1 MGYDNWKKDIDILD
15 NHLKDKSEYKDKSN
29 QEKAKLILDKTLSV
43 YLGEDKA
50 DIQIP
55 KILNDKFNIKLSQE
69 QIDSSIKKSQENSN
83 EKLWDNFREKG
94 ILSTLETNQDK
105 STIKNIVEMLIEIST
120 KKVEIDYI
128 ETENRGVDFEFDTS
142 KMNRLLGFE
151 KINIKDGLA
160 DEYFE

>member
-55 KILNDKFNIKLSQE
+55 KILNDKFNIKLSKE
-69 QIDSSIKKSQENSN
+69 QIDSSIKKSKENSN
-83 EKLWDNFREKG
+83 EKLWDDFREKG
-94 ILSTLETNQDK
+94 ILSTVDITQNK
-105 STIKNIVEMLIEIST
+105 STIKNIVEKI
-120 KKVEIDYI
+120 KAPFKPKVKQQ
-128 ETENRGVDFEFDTS
+128 S
-142 KMNRLLGFE
+142 KNQDMER
-151 KINIKDGLA
+151 
-160 DEYFE
+160 

>member
-1 MGYDNWKKDIDILD
+1 MKNEHWKKDIDILD
-15 NHLKDKSEYKDKSN
+15 NHLKYTNEYKDKSN
-29 QEKAKLILDKTLSV
+29 EEKAKFILDKVLSV

-94 ILSTLETNQDK
+94 IISTLETNQDK
-105 STIKNIVEMLIEIST
+105 STIKNIVEKIKAPFKPKI
-120 KKVEIDYI
+120 KQQ
-128 ETENRGVDFEFDTS
+128 S
-142 KMNRLLGFE
+142 KNQDMER
-151 KINIKDGLA
+151 
-160 DEYFE
+160 

>member
-94 ILSTLETNQDK
+94 ILSTVDITQNK
-105 STIKNIVEMLIEIST
+105 STIKNIVEKI
-120 KKVEIDYI
+120 KAPFKPKVKQQ
-128 ETENRGVDFEFDTS
+128 S
-142 KMNRLLGFE
+142 KNQDMER
-151 KINIKDGLA
+151 
-160 DEYFE
+160 

>member
-1 MGYDNWKKDIDILD
+1 MRYDNWKKDIDILD

-69 QIDSSIKKSQENSN
+69 QIDSSIKKSKENSN
-83 EKLWDNFREKG
+83 EKLWDDFREKG
-94 ILSTLETNQDK
+94 ILSTVDITQNK
-105 STIKNIVEMLIEIST
+105 STIKNIVEKI
-120 KKVEIDYI
+120 KAPFKPKVKQQ
-128 ETENRGVDFEFDTS
+128 S
-142 KMNRLLGFE
+142 KNQDMER
-151 KINIKDGLA
+151 
-160 DEYFE
+160 

>member
-105 STIKNIVEMLIEIST
+105 STIKNIVEKI
-120 KKVEIDYI
+120 KAPFKPKVKQQ
-128 ETENRGVDFEFDTS
+128 S
-142 KMNRLLGFE
+142 KNQDMER
-151 KINIKDGLA
+151 
-160 DEYFE
+160 

>member
-1 MGYDNWKKDIDILD
+1 MGYDNWKKDINILD
-15 NHLKDKSEYKDKSN
+15 NHLKDKNDYKDKSN
-29 QEKAKLILDKTLSV
+29 EEKAKLILDKTLSV

-94 ILSTLETNQDK
+94 ILSTVDITQNK
-105 STIKNIVEMLIEIST
+105 STIKNIVEKI
-120 KKVEIDYI
+120 KAPFKPKVKQQ
-128 ETENRGVDFEFDTS
+128 S
-142 KMNRLLGFE
+142 KNQDMER
-151 KINIKDGLA
+151 
-160 DEYFE
+160 

>member
-69 QIDSSIKKSQENSN
+69 QIDSSIKKSKENSN
-83 EKLWDNFREKG
+83 EKLWDDFREKG
-94 ILSTLETNQDK
+94 ILSTVDITQNK
-105 STIKNIVEMLIEIST
+105 STIKNIVEKI
-120 KKVEIDYI
+120 KAPFKPKVKQQ
-128 ETENRGVDFEFDTS
+128 S
-142 KMNRLLGFE
+142 KNQDMER
-151 KINIKDGLA
+151 
-160 DEYFE
+160 

>member
-55 KILNDKFNIKLSQE
+55 KILNDKFNIKLSKE
-69 QIDSSIKKSQENSN
+69 QIDSSIKKSKENSN
-83 EKLWDNFREKG
+83 G
-94 ILSTLETNQDK
+94 QI
-105 STIKNIVEMLIEIST
+105 
-120 KKVEIDYI
+120 
-128 ETENRGVDFEFDTS
+128 
-142 KMNRLLGFE
+142 
-151 KINIKDGLA
+151 
-160 DEYFE
+160 

>member
-105 STIKNIVEMLIEIST
+105 SSIKNIVEKI
-120 KKVEIDYI
+120 KAPFKPKVKQQ
-128 ETENRGVDFEFDTS
+128 S
-142 KMNRLLGFE
+142 KNQD
-151 KINIKDGLA
+151 KDRK
-160 DEYFE
+160 

>member
-69 QIDSSIKKSQENSN
+69 QIDSSIKKSKENSN
-83 EKLWDNFREKG
+83 EKLWDDFREKG
-94 ILSTLETNQDK
+94 ILSTLDITQNK
-105 STIKNIVEMLIEIST
+105 STIKNIVEKI
-120 KKVEIDYI
+120 KAPFKPKVKQQ
-128 ETENRGVDFEFDTS
+128 S
-142 KMNRLLGFE
+142 KNQDMER
-151 KINIKDGLA
+151 
-160 DEYFE
+160 

>member
-15 NHLKDKSEYKDKSN
+15 NHLKDKNGYKDKSN
-29 QEKAKLILDKTLSV
+29 EEKAKLILDKTLSV

-83 EKLWDNFREKG
+83 EKLWDDFREKG
-94 ILSTLETNQDK
+94 ILSTVDITQNK
-105 STIKNIVEMLIEIST
+105 STIKNIVEKIKAPFKPKVKQQS
-120 KKVEIDYI
+120 KKQD
-128 ETENRGVDFEFDTS
+128 
-142 KMNRLLGFE
+142 ME
-151 KINIKDGLA
+151 K
-160 DEYFE
+160 

>member
-83 EKLWDNFREKG
+83 EKLWDDFREKG
-94 ILSTLETNQDK
+94 ILSTLDITQNK
-105 STIKNIVEMLIEIST
+105 STIKNIVEKI
-120 KKVEIDYI
+120 KAPFKPKVKQQ
-128 ETENRGVDFEFDTS
+128 S
-142 KMNRLLGFE
+142 KNQDMER
-151 KINIKDGLA
+151 
-160 DEYFE
+160 

>member
-1 MGYDNWKKDIDILD
+1 MGYDNKKKDIDILD

-69 QIDSSIKKSQENSN
+69 QIDSSIKKSKENSN
-83 EKLWDNFREKG
+83 EKLWDDFREKG
-94 ILSTLETNQDK
+94 ILSTVDITQNK
-105 STIKNIVEMLIEIST
+105 STIKNIVEKI
-120 KKVEIDYI
+120 KAPFKPKVKQQ
-128 ETENRGVDFEFDTS
+128 S
-142 KMNRLLGFE
+142 KNQDMER
-151 KINIKDGLA
+151 
-160 DEYFE
+160 

>member
-1 MGYDNWKKDIDILD
+1 MGYDNWTKDINILD
-15 NHLKDKSEYKDKSN
+15 NHLKDKNDYKDKSN
-29 QEKAKLILDKTLSV
+29 EEKAKLILDKTLSV

-69 QIDSSIKKSQENSN
+69 QIDNSIKKSQENSN

-105 STIKNIVEMLIEIST
+105 STIKNIVEKI
-120 KKVEIDYI
+120 KAPFKPKVKQQ
-128 ETENRGVDFEFDTS
+128 S
-142 KMNRLLGFE
+142 KNQDMER
-151 KINIKDGLA
+151 
-160 DEYFE
+160 

>member
-69 QIDSSIKKSQENSN
+69 QIDSSIKKSKENSN
-83 EKLWDNFREKG
+83 EKLWDDFREKG
-94 ILSTLETNQDK
+94 ILSTVDITQNK
-105 STIKNIVEMLIEIST
+105 STIKNIVEKI
-120 KKVEIDYI
+120 KAPFKPKVEQQ
-128 ETENRGVDFEFDTS
+128 S
-142 KMNRLLGFE
+142 KNQDMER
-151 KINIKDGLA
+151 
-160 DEYFE
+160 

>member
-105 STIKNIVEMLIEIST
+105 SSIKNIVEKI
-120 KKVEIDYI
+120 KAPFKPKVKQQ
-128 ETENRGVDFEFDTS
+128 S
-142 KMNRLLGFE
+142 KNQDMER
-151 KINIKDGLA
+151 
-160 DEYFE
+160 

>member
-50 DIQIP
+50 VIQIP

-69 QIDSSIKKSQENSN
+69 QIDSSIKKSKENSN
-83 EKLWDNFREKG
+83 EKLWDDFREKG
-94 ILSTLETNQDK
+94 ILSTVDITQNK
-105 STIKNIVEMLIEIST
+105 STIKNIVEKIKAT
-120 KKVEIDYI
+120 FKPKVKQQ
-128 ETENRGVDFEFDTS
+128 S
-142 KMNRLLGFE
+142 KNQDMER
-151 KINIKDGLA
+151 
-160 DEYFE
+160 

>member
-69 QIDSSIKKSQENSN
+69 QIDSSIKKSKENSN
-83 EKLWDNFREKG
+83 EKLWDDFREKG
-94 ILSTLETNQDK
+94 VLSTVDITQNK
-105 STIKNIVEMLIEIST
+105 STIKNRV
-120 KKVEIDYI
+120 
-128 ETENRGVDFEFDTS
+128 
-142 KMNRLLGFE
+142 E
-151 KINIKDGLA
+151 KIKAPFKPKVKQQSNNQDM
-160 DEYFE
+160 ER

>member
-69 QIDSSIKKSQENSN
+69 QIDSSIKKSKENSN
-83 EKLWDNFREKG
+83 EKLWDDFREKG
-94 ILSTLETNQDK
+94 ILSTLDITQNK
-105 STIKNIVEMLIEIST
+105 STIKNIVEKI
-120 KKVEIDYI
+120 KAPFKPKVKQQSNNQDME
-128 ETENRGVDFEFDTS
+128 R
-142 KMNRLLGFE
+142 
-151 KINIKDGLA
+151 
-160 DEYFE
+160 

>member
-1 MGYDNWKKDIDILD
+1 MGYDNWKKDINILD
-15 NHLKDKSEYKDKSN
+15 NHLKDKNDYKDKSN
-29 QEKAKLILDKTLSV
+29 EEKAKLILDKTLSV

-94 ILSTLETNQDK
+94 IISTLETNQDK
-105 STIKNIVEMLIEIST
+105 FTVKNIVEQI
-120 KKVEIDYI
+120 KKPFKLTGKY
-128 ETENRGVDFEFDTS
+128 NKS
-142 KMNRLLGFE
+142 QN
-151 KINIKDGLA
+151 KDM
-160 DEYFE
+160 ER

>member
-1 MGYDNWKKDIDILD
+1 MGYDNWKKDINILD
-15 NHLKDKSEYKDKSN
+15 NHLKDKNDYKDKSN
-29 QEKAKLILDKTLSV
+29 EEKAKLILDKTLSV

-105 STIKNIVEMLIEIST
+105 STIKNIVEKI
-120 KKVEIDYI
+120 KAPFKPKVKQQ
-128 ETENRGVDFEFDTS
+128 S
-142 KMNRLLGFE
+142 KNQDMER
-151 KINIKDGLA
+151 
-160 DEYFE
+160 

>member
-83 EKLWDNFREKG
+83 EKLWDDFREKG
-94 ILSTLETNQDK
+94 ILSTVDITQNK
-105 STIKNIVEMLIEIST
+105 STIKNIVEKI
-120 KKVEIDYI
+120 KAPFKPKVKQQ
-128 ETENRGVDFEFDTS
+128 S
-142 KMNRLLGFE
+142 KNQDMER
-151 KINIKDGLA
+151 
-160 DEYFE
+160 

>member
-69 QIDSSIKKSQENSN
+69 QIDSSIKKSKENSN
-83 EKLWDNFREKG
+83 EKLWDDFREKG
-94 ILSTLETNQDK
+94 ILSTVDITQNK
-105 STIKNIVEMLIEIST
+105 STIKNIVEII
-120 KKVEIDYI
+120 KAPFKPKVKQQ
-128 ETENRGVDFEFDTS
+128 S
-142 KMNRLLGFE
+142 KNQDMER
-151 KINIKDGLA
+151 
-160 DEYFE
+160 

>member
-69 QIDSSIKKSQENSN
+69 QIDSSIKKSKENSN
-83 EKLWDNFREKG
+83 EKLWDDFRENG
-94 ILSTLETNQDK
+94 ILSTVDITQNK
-105 STIKNIVEMLIEIST
+105 STIKNIVEKI
-120 KKVEIDYI
+120 KAPFKPKVKQQ
-128 ETENRGVDFEFDTS
+128 S
-142 KMNRLLGFE
+142 KNQDMER
-151 KINIKDGLA
+151 
-160 DEYFE
+160 

>member
-15 NHLKDKSEYKDKSN
+15 NHLKDKSEDKDKSN

-69 QIDSSIKKSQENSN
+69 QIDSSIKKSKENSN
-83 EKLWDNFREKG
+83 EKLWDDFREKG
-94 ILSTLETNQDK
+94 ILSTVDITQNK
-105 STIKNIVEMLIEIST
+105 STIKNIVEKI
-120 KKVEIDYI
+120 KAPFKPKVKQQ
-128 ETENRGVDFEFDTS
+128 S
-142 KMNRLLGFE
+142 KNQDMER
-151 KINIKDGLA
+151 
-160 DEYFE
+160 

>member
-15 NHLKDKSEYKDKSN
+15 NHLKDKNEYKDKSN

-83 EKLWDNFREKG
+83 EKLWDDFREKG
-94 ILSTLETNQDK
+94 ILSTVDITQNK
-105 STIKNIVEMLIEIST
+105 STIKNIVEKI
-120 KKVEIDYI
+120 KAPFKPKVKQQ
-128 ETENRGVDFEFDTS
+128 S
-142 KMNRLLGFE
+142 KNQDMER
-151 KINIKDGLA
+151 
-160 DEYFE
+160 

>member
-69 QIDSSIKKSQENSN
+69 QIDSSIKKSKENSN
-83 EKLWDNFREKG
+83 EKLWDDFREKG
-94 ILSTLETNQDK
+94 ILSTVDITQNK
-105 STIKNIVEMLIEIST
+105 STIKNIVEKIKTPFKPKE
-120 KKVEIDYI
+120 KPQ
-128 ETENRGVDFEFDTS
+128 S
-142 KMNRLLGFE
+142 KNQDMER
-151 KINIKDGLA
+151 
-160 DEYFE
+160 

>member
-1 MGYDNWKKDIDILD
+1 MGYDNWKKDINILD

-83 EKLWDNFREKG
+83 EKLWDDFREKG
-94 ILSTLETNQDK
+94 ILSTVDITQNK
-105 STIKNIVEMLIEIST
+105 STIKNIVEKI
-120 KKVEIDYI
+120 KAPFKPKVKQQ
-128 ETENRGVDFEFDTS
+128 S
-142 KMNRLLGFE
+142 KNQDMER
-151 KINIKDGLA
+151 
-160 DEYFE
+160 

>member
-15 NHLKDKSEYKDKSN
+15 NHLKDKNGYKDKSN
-29 QEKAKLILDKTLSV
+29 EEKAKLILDKTLSV

-83 EKLWDNFREKG
+83 EKLWDDFREKG
-94 ILSTLETNQDK
+94 ILSTVDITQNK
-105 STIKNIVEMLIEIST
+105 STIKNIVEKI
-120 KKVEIDYI
+120 KAPFKPKVKQQ
-128 ETENRGVDFEFDTS
+128 S
-142 KMNRLLGFE
+142 KNQDMER
-151 KINIKDGLA
+151 
-160 DEYFE
+160 